1 MQERETNKQTEGV
14 NMPKFNIHTARE
26 DMGKAL
32 ELVHYIK
39 LDAQYTE
46 ELTTALGTTL
56 MDVERNA
63 LDMLIAIKDI
73 ELTLKS
79 LKGIF
84 KKEHQDAV
92 DRQNARRELNQLA
105 NK

>member
-1 MQERETNKQTEGV
+1 
-14 NMPKFNIHTARE
+14 
-26 DMGKAL
+26 
-32 ELVHYIK
+32 
-39 LDAQYTE
+39 
-46 ELTTALGTTL
+46 

-73 ELTLKS
+73 ELTMKS